1 MFIDNFFSISVNQ
14 LICLVN
20 YVNDVQLPIFG
31 YNHKL
36 VNGTRVM
43 FRIAIQR
50 IFLIKM
56 SSLIFFFGMS
66 FLCVFFEERRWLEV
80 ENFVSGM

>member
-36 VNGTRVM
+36 DNVTSVI

-50 IFLIKM
+50 IFFIKM
-56 SSLIFFFGMS
+56 SSLIFFLWYEFS
-66 FLCVFFEERRWLEV
+66 VCVF
-80 ENFVSGM
+80 

>member
-14 LICLVN
+14 LIFLVN

-56 SSLIFFFGMS
+56 SSLNFFLWYEFS
-66 FLCVFFEERRWLEV
+66 VCVF
-80 ENFVSGM
+80 

>member
-1 MFIDNFFSISVNQ
+1 MVINNFFSISVNQ

-36 VNGTRVM
+36 DNVTSVI

-50 IFLIKM
+50 IF
-56 SSLIFFFGMS
+56 FFLWYEFS
-66 FLCVFFEERRWLEV
+66 VCVFEEEV
-80 ENFVSGM
+80 AGSGKFC

>member
-1 MFIDNFFSISVNQ
+1 MVINNFFSISVDQ

-36 VNGTRVM
+36 DNVTSVI

-50 IFLIKM
+50 IFFIKM
-56 SSLIFFFGMS
+56 SSLIFFLWYEFS
-66 FLCVFFEERRWLEV
+66 VCVF
-80 ENFVSGM
+80 

>member
-1 MFIDNFFSISVNQ
+1 MVINNFFSISVNQ

-36 VNGTRVM
+36 DNVTSVI

-50 IFLIKM
+50 IFFIKM
-56 SSLIFFFGMS
+56 SSLIFFLWYEFS
-66 FLCVFFEERRWLEV
+66 VCVF
-80 ENFVSGM
+80 

>member
-1 MFIDNFFSISVNQ
+1 MVINNFFSISVNQ

-36 VNGTRVM
+36 DNVTSVI
-43 FRIAIQR
+43 FRIAIQK
-50 IFLIKM
+50 IFFIKM
-56 SSLIFFFGMS
+56 SSLIFFLWYEFS
-66 FLCVFFEERRWLEV
+66 VCVFEEEV
-80 ENFVSGM
+80 AGSGKFC